1 MQPQEIQ
8 HNDTP
13 LNFMVMPSPTVMQL
27 GNQAS
32 YQQTETATSKPALE
46 FLLFDTNYMSMER
59 AHTLLWLAL
68 HQLWILSWMSVES
81 ERPKPIRLNIWLK
94 AVRQSEADLQKEL
107 RGKRPLPIPVSIT
120 EADRLLCAN
129 DLFHIAGGMNRWM
142 MLEQRYKF
150 LNTSKKWD
158 LFYLIKPDIA
168 LSIHQYLDSTNL
180 MDFRFRPGVPSSSST
195 MHQESWNSKNQNWK
209 FVFKGFHPDLANAH
223 RRFMI
228 RLIRRTITT
237 NNPDN
242 DDADDSHD
250 ETLKKRKKTNLS
262 KSTSP
267 SKRTRLQPVSSP
279 DTMCPLPLVD
289 SPWQPASV
297 LSTSK
302 ITKLAQSPPATRN
315 SPPPSQLHH
324 HALTGSDN
332 NTSTSE
338 TTTSF

>member
-13 LNFMVMPSPTVMQL
+13 LNFIIMPSPTVMQL

-32 YQQTETATSKPALE
+32 YQTEAATATKPALE

-107 RGKRPLPIPVSIT
+107 RGKRPLTIPVSTATT

-180 MDFRFRPGVPSSSST
+180 MDFRFRPGVPSSSSP
-195 MHQESWNSKNQNWK
+195 MHHQESWNSKNQNWK

-223 RRFMI
+223 RRFMF
-228 RLIRRTITT
+228 RLIRRTITSNT
-237 NNPDN
+237 KPDN
-242 DDADDSHD
+242 DDDAAENHD
-250 ETLKKRKKTNLS
+250 ETLKKRKKNNLS
-262 KSTSP
+262 KPTGP
-267 SKRTRLQPVSSP
+267 SKRIRLEPLQPVSSS

-289 SPWQPASV
+289 STRQTVSG
-297 LSTSK
+297 LSTGK
-302 ITKLAQSPPATRN
+302 ITKLT
-315 SPPPSQLHH
+315 
-324 HALTGSDN
+324 
-332 NTSTSE
+332 
-338 TTTSF
+338 